1 MNSLFSDFK
10 KLMKRGWLCMLG
22 GLVLSLYS
30 CSKEYE
36 AVSNNGNTEKGVY
49 FSSSIAGGY
58 NTKAQGTQWS
68 QNDSIGIFMFKNG
81 STLNESSIINNGFNK
96 SFITSGNG
104 NFSPKKATD
113 RLEFT
118 TGVKADFV
126 AYYPYRNTSGLTL
139 NLDVSDQKDQQFLDF
154 MYAKNSTGSEA
165 GQGPVKL
172 AFDRQMA
179 KLELK
184 IKGTNLSGLKAVFTA
199 MPTSAVFNLS
209 SGELQP
215 KADVKDIPAKVSLNA
230 SNETIV
236 EWTLF
241 PGAISAQQKVV
252 FTKADGSTYT
262 WQLAANTAF
271 QKSYRYQYDVTLGK
285 DGVDPVPTVKYM
297 EQPVITAGEN
307 IQYNLKM
314 FSPGR
319 RNFSMLYDTNYKLA
333 YWVAY
338 PLSSSYLGSANRTD
352 AWAYDPSINP
362 IYQANLSKGY
372 PTKGLDRGHQMPS
385 ADRTA
390 STAENATTFYYTN
403 MTPQNSTLNQGIW
416 ANLEGKIRVW
426 SAQTDT
432 LYVVTGAMVTTKTDK
447 NVDFVMDN
455 SNKQVAKPKYYYKV
469 LAMKQGGSYYTIG
482 FRMDNA
488 APANSDYMQYT
499 TTVSALEEETGFTF
513 FPALSKDVKGTI
525 NTQIWRK

>member
-1 MNSLFSDFK
+1 MSSLFSDFK
-10 KLMKRGWLCMLG
+10 KLIKKGWLCMLG
-22 GLVLSLYS
+22 GVVLSMYS

-36 AVSNNGNTEKGVY
+36 AVSNDNTEKSVY

-68 QNDSIGIFMFKNG
+68 QNDTIGIFMYKNG
-81 STLNESSIINNGFNK
+81 STLNESTVINNGFNK

-104 NFSPKKATD
+104 NFSPKKASD

-118 TGVKADFV
+118 AGVKADFI
-126 AYYPYRNTSGLTL
+126 AYYPYRSANGLTL
-139 NLDVSDQKDQQFLDF
+139 NLDVSDQKDQQLLDF
-154 MYAKNSTGSEA
+154 MYSKNASGSEA

-172 AFDRQMA
+172 AFERQMA

-184 IKGTNLSGLKAVFTA
+184 IKGTDLNGLKASFTA
-199 MPTSAVFNLS
+199 MPASASFDLS
-209 SGELQP
+209 SGELKP
-215 KADVKDIPAKVSLNA
+215 KPETKDIPARVYLNA

-241 PGAISAQQKVV
+241 PGAISTQQKIV
-252 FTKADGSTYT
+252 FTKSDGKTFT
-262 WQLAANTAF
+262 WQLAANTTF

-297 EQPVITAGEN
+297 ELPVITAGEN
-307 IQYNLKM
+307 LQYNMKV
-314 FSPGR
+314 FSPNR
-319 RNFSMLYDTNYKLA
+319 RNYAMLYDKNYKLA

-338 PLSSSYLGSANRTD
+338 PLSKGYMASGNRTD
-352 AWAYDPSINP
+352 AWAYDPDFNP

-372 PTKGLDRGHQMPS
+372 PGGGLDRGHQLPS
-385 ADRTA
+385 ADRNLNT
-390 STAENATTFYYTN
+390 TENATTFYYTN

-416 ANLEGKIRVW
+416 SDLENKIRVW

-455 SNKQVAKPKYYYKV
+455 SSKQVAKPKYYYKV

-488 APANSDYMQYT
+488 APAVRDYMQYT